1 MINRYSTVTFLL
13 IIALCLSTSFSQDY
27 LWPTSASTYM
37 SSSFCEFRDGHYH
50 SAIDIK
56 TWLREGYPVYAVE
69 DGFIERIRVSPFG
82 YGKVLYLR
90 LKDGNIAVYAHL
102 QRFTKMID
110 KKIREKQLHNQQYR
124 IDWNPKNMNVKKGDI
139 VAYTGRTGIGLPH
152 LHFEIR
158 NKKNNPINPQAFY
171 PQIKDEIRPRL
182 QKIALVPM
190 SRGATINGEYLPQIF
205 SLTYIKDG
213 IYIIKNP
220 LKTNGNIGI
229 AIMGYDQADD
239 VSNKYGF
246 YQTIM
251 EVEGEE
257 IFHITYDRLHFS
269 TTSHIYTETYY
280 PFWVDL
286 EEVFHK
292 LYIEPF
298 NPLHHY
304 KRYAHTDGTIH
315 VHNKPVDFS
324 IIVRDFKGN
333 ESQIRGELVPD
344 DSKQISLKSVSRVKN
359 TAYVKFNSEPIKDIK
374 FYTGNNKQAFLPVN
388 YFEIIDGEVGNPMQ
402 SIVAKIDL
410 QDSSHNFLKIAIK
423 SFENQFS
430 QRVVSLSDISYINDF
445 HTKLHYIGDN
455 LVFEVTDYYYDG
467 EIRILPTLTEF
478 KLSPLPDG
486 RGQTVIPGDMLTA
499 PKTQCQYYS
508 NNQLKWSKD
517 LDVARIIPNMWTK
530 PSWFDST
537 FSIGIV
543 EGAFLD
549 TVLLTSNRL
558 PSDSLRKILPLASNI
573 FEIQPSNIPLFK
585 KITVQIVP
593 DSLPTWGKWS
603 LFSTDGYKSVSF
615 LPTTFNT
622 DSSALQAKTRR
633 LGKFVIASDTIPPY
647 LEILSPKAGLSYKQN
662 PEIVIDLYDEHS
674 GIDNE
679 ENISL
684 LLDGKFVLPEWD
696 PEDKSVIAYLDYT
709 LPKGNHILTV
719 SINDRCGNI
728 KRRAVYF
735 SIL

>member
-1 MINRYSTVTFLL
+1 
-13 IIALCLSTSFSQDY
+13 
-27 LWPTSASTYM
+27 M

-90 LKDGNIAVYAHL
+90 LKDGNSAVYAHL
-102 QRFTKMID
+102 QRFTKIID
-110 KKIREKQLHNQQYR
+110 RKIREKQLHNQKYR
-124 IDWNPKNMNVKKGDI
+124 LDWHPENMKVKKGDI

-158 NKKNNPINPQAFY
+158 NKKNSPINPQAFY

-190 SRGATINGEYLPQIF
+190 SRDATINGTFLPQIF

-213 IYIIKNP
+213 IYVIKDP
-220 LKTNGNIGI
+220 LKIKGNIGI
-229 AIMGYDQADD
+229 AIMGYDQADG

-257 IFHITYDRLHFS
+257 IFHITYDQLHFS

-280 PFWVDL
+280 PFWVDF
-286 EEVFHK
+286 EEVFCK

-298 NPLHHY
+298 NPLHFY

-333 ESQIRGELVPD
+333 QSQIRGELVPD
-344 DSKQISLKSVSRVKN
+344 ESKQISLEYVSRDKSAV
-359 TAYVKFNSEPIKDIK
+359 YIKFNTEPIKDIK
-374 FYTGNNKQAFLPVN
+374 FYTGYNIETLLPVN
-388 YFEIIDGEVGNPMQ
+388 YFEIMDREIANPLQ
-402 SIVAKIDL
+402 SIVAKINL
-410 QDSSHNFLKIAIK
+410 QDSSHNFLKIAVT
-423 SFENQFS
+423 SLENQLS
-430 QRVVSLSDISYINDF
+430 QRTVSISDIYINDF
-445 HTKLHYIGDN
+445 HTKLHYIRDN
-455 LVFEVTDYYYDG
+455 LVFEAKDYFYDG
-467 EIRILPTLTEF
+467 EIRILPTSAEF
-478 KLSPLPDG
+478 KLRTLPEG
-486 RGQTVIPGDMLTA
+486 KGQTVIPGDMLTA
-499 PKTQCQYYS
+499 PNTKCQLFS
-508 NNQLKWSKD
+508 NNRLIWSKN
-517 LDVARIIPNMWTK
+517 LEVARILPNMATK

-537 FSIGIV
+537 FSIEIV

-549 TVLLTSNRL
+549 TVLLTSNCL
-558 PSDSLRKILPLASNI
+558 PGDSLKRILPLASNI
-573 FEIQPSNIPLFK
+573 FEIHPSNIPLFK
-585 KITVQIVP
+585 NITVQIVP

-603 LFSTDGYKSVSF
+603 LFSTDGNKSVSF
-615 LPTTFNT
+615 LPSTFNT

-647 LEILSPKAGLSYKQN
+647 LKILSPKAGLSYKQN
-662 PEIVIDLYDEHS
+662 PEIVIDLYDELS

-684 LLDGKFVLPEWD
+684 LLDGEFVLPEWD
-696 PEDKSVIAYLDYT
+696 PEDKSVIAYLDYS

-719 SINDRCGNI
+719 SINDRCGNT

-735 SIL
+735 SVL